1 MRSFAWAARFG
12 GAIAIPLLGALL
24 IGCGA
29 ASGASGAAAV
39 ATSTCPPTPA
49 LKTVTGHITTAS
61 ADAITVTDSNGAATN
76 VQISNTTR
84 VTRVTSVPATSLSD
98 GTAVLV
104 LTDTNATV
112 AQRISVLESTGTGG
126 SGGAGGAGNG
136 SGGAGNGSGRFS
148 GTPAAGRNP
157 SCFQRGGQGAGAGQG
172 QGNTFQGLRGT
183 IESVTSS
190 RLVFDDAQG
199 QTYSVAI
206 TATTAIQRTDQ
217 AKASDLATGM
227 TVMAT
232 GTASSNGIAARTVT
246 IQG

>member
-1 MRSFAWAARFG
+1 
-12 GAIAIPLLGALL
+12 
-24 IGCGA
+24 
-29 ASGASGAAAV
+29 
-39 ATSTCPPTPA
+39 
-49 LKTVTGHITTAS
+49 LKTVTGHITTAN

-76 VQISNTTR
+76 VQISKTTR
-84 VTRVTSVPATSLSD
+84 VTRITPVPATSLAN

-112 AQRISVLESTGTGG
+112 AQRISVLESSGTGG
-126 SGGAGGAGNG
+126 SGGA
-136 SGGAGNGSGRFS
+136 GGAGNGSGRFS

-157 SCFQRGGQGAGAGQG
+157 SCFQRGGQGGGSG
-172 QGNTFQGLRGT
+172 QGNGFQGLRGT

-190 RLVFDDAQG
+190 RLVFDDTQG

-217 AKASDLATGM
+217 AKVSDLAAGM
-227 TVMAT
+227 AVMAT
-232 GTASSNGIAARTVT
+232 GTTSSPGIAARTIT

>member
-1 MRSFAWAARFG
+1 VVS
-12 GAIAIPLLGALL
+12 
-24 IGCGA
+24 
-29 ASGASGAAAV
+29 
-39 ATSTCPPTPA
+39 
-49 LKTVTGHITTAS
+49 AS
-61 ADAITVTDSNGAATN
+61 ALTVTDSNGAATN
-76 VQISNTTR
+76 VQLSSTTR
-84 VTRVTSVPATSLSD
+84 VTRITSIPATSLSN

-126 SGGAGGAGNG
+126 SGGAGGR
-136 SGGAGNGSGRFS
+136 GNGSGRFS

-157 SCFQRGGQGAGAGQG
+157 SCFQRGGQGGGSG
-172 QGNTFQGLRGT
+172 QGNGFQGLRGT

-190 RLVFDDAQG
+190 KLVFDDSQG

-217 AKASDLATGM
+217 VKVSDLAAGM
-227 TVMAT
+227 AVMAT
-232 GTASSNGIAARTVT
+232 GTASSQGIAARTIT